1 MLTAHESKKVD
12 TPQHCSPHLSF
23 WTKKKKTNLQFES
36 LPPSNQLRLLQTMI
50 RNGHDDTKKK
60 KLIENTKYLMWNV
73 DQRTT
78 KTKKIKMNFC
88 DIFFTEFIDDN
99 TDAQTLIHSEK

>member
-1 MLTAHESKKVD
+1 
-12 TPQHCSPHLSF
+12 
-23 WTKKKKTNLQFES
+23 
-36 LPPSNQLRLLQTMI
+36 MI
-50 RNGHDDTKKK
+50 QNGNGYDTKKK
-60 KLIENTKYLMWNV
+60 LMENTKYLMWNV
-73 DQRTT
+73 DQSTP

>member
-1 MLTAHESKKVD
+1 M
-12 TPQHCSPHLSF
+12 
-23 WTKKKKTNLQFES
+23 
-36 LPPSNQLRLLQTMI
+36 
-50 RNGHDDTKKK
+50 
-60 KLIENTKYLMWNV
+60 ENTKYLMWNV
-73 DQRTT
+73 DQSTP